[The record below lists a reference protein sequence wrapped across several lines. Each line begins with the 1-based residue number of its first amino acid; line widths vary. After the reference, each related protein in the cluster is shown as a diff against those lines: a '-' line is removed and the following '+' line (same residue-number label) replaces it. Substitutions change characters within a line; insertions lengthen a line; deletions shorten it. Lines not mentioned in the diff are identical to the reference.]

1 MSMEFY
7 GDLISKCHMIMKE
20 RTPVPCYKL
29 ISSPST
35 KLKLK
40 DNHYQTPCS
49 ISCSR
54 FLLQNMSGRIFMFM
68 VFISKTTYVVVKWC
82 YLLVCVRDIHSGS
95 QRTRAD
101 VSIFFT
107 PPLLHTAAVCF
118 FCEGNLAL

>member
-1 MSMEFY
+1 M
-7 GDLISKCHMIMKE
+7 
-20 RTPVPCYKL
+20 TPVLGYCL
-29 ISSPST
+29 LSSPST

-54 FLLQNMSGRIFMFM
+54 FLLQNMRGQSGRIFMFM

-95 QRTRAD
+95 QRTRAY